1 MKKVLSFLSNVFGFN
16 KLSKHEN
23 TYLHESNIRT
33 GIYMATII
41 VILEIWI
48 ILRQYKKYV
57 IPTIEAGGV
66 LDKELFTKII
76 WKMQIFG
83 CFFAKN
89 LHNSKKSA
97 TFASAFALK
106 ARVLKK
112 R

>member
-48 ILRQYKKYV
+48 ILRQYKK
-57 IPTIEAGGV
+57 
-66 LDKELFTKII
+66 
-76 WKMQIFG
+76 
-83 CFFAKN
+83 
-89 LHNSKKSA
+89 
-97 TFASAFALK
+97 
-106 ARVLKK
+106 
-112 R
+112 